1 MKKCLIYTFAVAL
14 YLGINA
20 TEAVKIVDKI
30 GIETNIPVVKLL
42 DLQGDQREQVF
53 NSTQDAANKESN
65 LEI

>member
-53 NSTQDAANKESN
+53 NGTQDAANKESN
-65 LEI
+65 